1 MSKLLVRQPCKRL
14 LAPYQPVPQ
23 SSSVNGS
30 GASKEECATK
40 LTQVPFRSPQMQE
53 PVARCELKRRPQ
65 RKQIFRKCEFD
76 IVATMSTTL
85 LIAASQYERG

>member
-40 LTQVPFRSPQMQE
+40 LTQE